1 VKVHSSVSP
10 LWRTYRR
17 TAERVRRPARSRF
30 SAGSTSRASRASEMP
45 VRPGRTIVAS
55 PHVGRRIKSVLTKTL
70 DGWWS
75 CVPLSSKGTV
85 STSSSRGIADRKV
98 RSGASRRTGSSLRP
112 YVQGVRWRWML
123 TTHPPSSL
131 APDRCRRSQRSTG
144 VSPTTSHGRESALP
158 IHSPPG
164 AGSEG
169 RFRAGGGSRSRP
181 TIVGD
186 PAGSP
191 ADGSRTDGALLGE
204 PPDPPTT

>member
-1 VKVHSSVSP
+1 
-10 LWRTYRR
+10 
-17 TAERVRRPARSRF
+17 
-30 SAGSTSRASRASEMP
+30 MP

-144 VSPTTSHGRESALP
+144 VSPTTANGRESALP
-158 IHSPPG
+158 IHSPLG
-164 AGSEG
+164 INSEG